1 MSVHLWIRA
10 DGRPKAVSS
19 TVLEPGRGGY
29 VVTVMTA
36 RTSDEARATVELA
49 AQSDLPAPGELAANR
64 KLTAAQRLDHASAW
78 SSQQVARAS
87 LAGDD
92 VPAALALYR
101 TRKE

>member
-10 DGRPKAVSS
+10 DGRPKAVAS
-19 TVLEPGRGGY
+19 TELAQGRGGY
-29 VVTVMTA
+29 VVTVLTA
-36 RTSDEARATVELA
+36 RTADEARATVELA
-49 AQSDLPAPGELAANR
+49 AREDLPAPADLAANR
-64 KLTAAQRLDHASAW
+64 RLTTSQRLDHASAW

-101 TRKE
+101 SRKE